1 MAKKV
6 NKTDEQLANVEGNLS
21 KVGLYVVKNSE
32 KLIKLVGAIIL
43 GFAIFFGYNTFF
55 VEANEKNAN
64 SEMYIAEFY
73 FQNNNYEKALIGDGK
88 FSGFLSIADQYSSTE
103 TGNIANYYAAI
114 CQMNLGS
121 SLDSVQYF
129 KNALSS
135 LNNFET
141 DDKIILSLATGLKG
155 DANMELGNTN
165 KAMSFYKS
173 AATDN
178 INSFTTPYFMMKQAK
193 ILESNKDF
201 SSALEVYNTIKED
214 YPESKEGINIDK
226 YITSASNR

>member
-6 NKTDEQLANVEGNLS
+6 NKTDEQLANVEGHLS
-21 KVGLYVVKNSE
+21 KAGLYVVENSG

-55 VEANEKNAN
+55 VEPNEKNAS

-88 FSGFLSIADQYSSTE
+88 FSGFLSIADQYSSTK

-121 SLDSVQYF
+121 SLDSLKYF
-129 KNALSS
+129 ENALSS

-141 DDKIILSLATGLKG
+141 DDKIISSLSTGLKG

-178 INSFTTPYFMMKQAK
+178 VNSFTTPYFMMKQSK
-193 ILESNKDF
+193 ILELNKDF
-201 SSALEVYNTIKED
+201 DSALEIYNTIKSD

>member
-1 MAKKV
+1 MSKKV
-6 NKTDEQLANVEGNLS
+6 NKTDEQLANVEGHLS
-21 KVGLYVVKNSE
+21 KAGLYVVENSG

-43 GFAIFFGYNTFF
+43 GFVIFFGYNTFF

-73 FQNNNYEKALIGDGK
+73 FQNNNYEKALIGDGN

-201 SSALEVYNTIKED
+201 SSALEVYNTIKSD